1 MTEKPSKS
9 ARKKFSVNADI
20 AVIQAVES
28 LSLDKKCVS
37 ISRSWVVEQAAVG
50 EYNCF
55 FFFSDFKCLDQSGAA
70 EALSPAQRG
79 NDKD

>member
-37 ISRSWVVEQAAVG
+37 ISRSWVVEQAAVR
-50 EYNCF
+50 EYN
-55 FFFSDFKCLDQSGAA
+55 
-70 EALSPAQRG
+70 
-79 NDKD
+79 

>member
-1 MTEKPSKS
+1 MSLFLGVGWLSKLLLG
-9 ARKKFSVNADI
+9 NITD
-20 AVIQAVES
+20 
-28 LSLDKKCVS
+28 
-37 ISRSWVVEQAAVG
+37 
-50 EYNCF
+50 F